1 MFKGVPTKGI
11 LLALGPELKF
21 KLASL
26 LFCLVPV
33 DAWGVGRNRLRAVG
47 GTKDALARKL
57 VELKLS
63 FRSVTSASAEAT

>member
-1 MFKGVPTKGI
+1 MFKGVPTKGK
-11 LLALGPELKF
+11 LLAFGPELKF

-57 VELKLS
+57 VELKW
-63 FRSVTSASAEAT
+63 SVE